1 MYAILSKASLFYMQQ
16 QLDDAEASAISYL
29 FFFLVEFSQNAVR
42 EKERREMSSS
52 MQMNETKLPRYVQA
66 SA

>member
-1 MYAILSKASLFYMQQ
+1 MQQ
-16 QLDDAEASAISYL
+16 QLDDAEASAFSYL
-29 FFFLVEFSQNAVR
+29 FINFFLVEFSQNAVR